1 MRTLTN
7 DEQLLVKQCL
17 KIIVSDKNPMY
28 PGVRTTF
35 DLGQAQHVEQELAKL
50 IANHFGIK
58 YDYSERYEDVR
69 FV

>member
-1 MRTLTN
+1 MRTLTS